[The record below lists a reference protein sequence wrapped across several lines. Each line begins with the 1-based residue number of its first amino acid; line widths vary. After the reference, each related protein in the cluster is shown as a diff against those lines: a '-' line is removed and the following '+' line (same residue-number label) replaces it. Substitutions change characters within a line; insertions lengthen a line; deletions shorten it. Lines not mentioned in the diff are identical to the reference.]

1 MEQTQNMEL
10 WDLYTKDREKLGETM
25 ERGAKHPEGKYR
37 LVVHI
42 AIFNIRGEMLIQQR
56 QADKFGWPNMWD
68 ISASGSV
75 ITGETS
81 SMAAERE
88 LGEELGISVSF
99 ANRRP
104 ALTVHFP
111 EGLGDV
117 FLLEEELDIS
127 ALALQE
133 EEVQAVRWANEDEIL
148 QMIEEDTFIPYQANF
163 ISLLFYLRNHATLHI
178 KPDPTRE

>member
-1 MEQTQNMEL
+1 MEL

-25 ERGAKHPEGKYR
+25 ERGAPHPAGKYR

-42 AIFNIRGEMLIQQR
+42 AIFNSRGQMLIQQR
-56 QADKFGWPNMWD
+56 QADKFGWPSMWD

-88 LGEELGISVSF
+88 LSEELGLSVSF
-99 ANRRP
+99 FNRRP

-111 EGLGDV
+111 DGMGDV
-117 FLLEEELDIS
+117 FVLEEDVDLS
-127 ALALQE
+127 SLTLQT
-133 EEVQAVRWANEDEIL
+133 EEVQAVRWATEEEIL
-148 QMIEEDTFIPYQANF
+148 EMIENNTFIPYQPHF
-163 ISLLFYLRNHATLHI
+163 VGLLFYLRNHATLHI
-178 KPDPTRE
+178 KPDKTRE